1 MLSLGRRI
9 GRSRP
14 RLNQSGQP
22 TRPLRPEEIE
32 VLRRTVQPSR
42 DAPLH
47 PARGRMAGLTV
58 VILILGLAAMVLP
71 LILQRLIL
79 D

>member
-1 MLSLGRRI
+1 MLSLGNRI

-14 RLNQSGQP
+14 RANQPGQP

-32 VLRRTVQPSR
+32 VLRRTVQPS
-42 DAPLH
+42 APFH
-47 PARGRMAGLTV
+47 PARSRVLGLTV
-58 VILILGLAAMVLP
+58 VILILGLGAMVLP